1 MTIADHIGLGL
12 GLGLG
17 LVTALGGPG
26 LRNGGP
32 SEWRT
37 LTVCY
42 SFAVSVNTTKVEDV
56 QVINNSTTIP
66 NSIHRGI
73 RASAEYGSLERVIVI
88 KH

>member
-17 LVTALGGPG
+17 LVTALGGPD

-37 LTVCY
+37 QIDELKAERRLIDVWHH
-42 SFAVSVNTTKVEDV
+42 SEQSDIDDSVDQWRKCLC
-56 QVINNSTTIP
+56 P
-66 NSIHRGI
+66 
-73 RASAEYGSLERVIVI
+73 
-88 KH
+88 